1 MINKQKTSQNY
12 RGKALFSL
20 SSVIPGRGAMV
31 ILWLVKLQ
39 LLQTTIHYIG
49 NGQIILHLVMVIR
62 SWATN
67 FIGVTHFKPFMGI
80 VMGKGAKSCETTK
93 IQDIVVP
100 AYRLYD
106 IFTFY

>member
-1 MINKQKTSQNY
+1 
-12 RGKALFSL
+12 
-20 SSVIPGRGAMV
+20 MV

-67 FIGVTHFKPFMGI
+67 FIGVTHFNPFMGI
-80 VMGKGAKSCETTK
+80 VMRKGAKSCETTK
-93 IQDIVVP
+93 IQHTVVL
-100 AYRLYD
+100 AYTSYNF
-106 IFTFY
+106 FTFY